1 MAIHLPLATCDL
13 QKRRNLDNNY
23 VSIDNKT
30 GSLFQGSIYSF
41 PLTTTNLA
49 SMFPSKDE
57 IYLIECYAYKMSIP

>member
-23 VSIDNKT
+23 VSIDNKMDF
-30 GSLFQGSIYSF
+30 LFQGPIYYI
-41 PLTTTNLA
+41 PLTTTNLV

-57 IYLIECYAYKMSIP
+57 LYLTECYKFKMLIR